1 MADQFPISNAAND
14 RTGNK
19 GRVLIGLAGV
29 VLIAVVAFFLLR
41 SSPPRQ
47 AAPVPSAA
55 AAQSQPTLGVEEQA
69 YLASVGVDHLE
80 VSRTENFLHQEV
92 TTVSGEISNGGARPL
107 ESVELT
113 IDFFDL
119 ENKLAQHEVRNLFG
133 SPGPPIEPDDHHEF
147 ELSFEHV
154 APTWNNRPPAVKVT
168 SLQFAPSK

>member
-1 MADQFPISNAAND
+1 MTEQFPISNEPKD
-14 RTGNK
+14 SSGNK
-19 GRVLIGLAGV
+19 ARVLIGLAGAMLIV
-29 VLIAVVAFFLLR
+29 VVAVVLLR

-47 AAPVPSAA
+47 APPAPASAA
-55 AAQSQPTLGVEEQA
+55 QPKLTLGVEEQA

-80 VSRTENFLHQEV
+80 VSRTENFIHQEV

-113 IDFFDL
+113 MEFFDL

-133 SPGPPIEPDDHHEF
+133 APGPPIEPGDHQQF

-154 APTWNNRPPAVKVT
+154 APTWNNRPPTVRVS